1 MSGVL
6 PSVRT
11 NGKTIRY
18 SLSRSG
24 AFGFAAETIPVVS
37 CRIGPDGQFSDFQTR
52 NVSTANGEKDA
63 AVNILVTTSGRYFTP
78 PLPRQGYEVG
88 SATVP

>member
-52 NVSTANGEKDA
+52 NVSTAN
-63 AVNILVTTSGRYFTP
+63 ILVTTSGRYFTP